1 MRVLGPMCPRR
12 SYAYVHII
20 SYDYDVYIRMYIYI
34 YIDQLLQQ
42 FVVAFAAE
50 VAWHAAWLVLIQ
62 KFPHRRGGQR
72 NLVE

>member
-1 MRVLGPMCPRR
+1 MHT
-12 SYAYVHII
+12 YI
-20 SYDYDVYIRMYIYI
+20 SYHMIMMCIYVCIYI